1 VDIGRQKSHN
11 IAAGIGAHAGQRVVM
26 ALRLHGQFFHFQQ
39 CKGVIK

>member
-11 IAAGIGAHAGQRVVM
+11 IAGGIGAHAGQPLVM
-26 ALRLHGQFFHFQQ
+26 ALRLDGQIFNFQQ